1 MKYLVP
7 VKFIGITRGY
17 TVSHKALDF
26 GWNSKIFGKNQ
37 KIYASADGI
46 VTKVVDGKL
55 NNMNKLIKSYGNY
68 VDIKHDDGSLTRY
81 AHLEMGIFVKKGN
94 RVKQGDFI
102 GFMGNSGYAFGNHL
116 HFELII
122 NHKKVNPLNSLY
134 VNDDHI
140 YAKSEIHKFA
150 KISDSTYEIY
160 VVKKGDNLTKI
171 ARKFGTTW
179 QKIYNDNKNVIG
191 SNPNFIKIGQELIIK

>member
-26 GWNSKIFGKNQ
+26 GWNSKFFGKNQ

-81 AHLEMGIFVKKGN
+81 AHLEMGIFVKKGV
-94 RVKQGDFI
+94 RVKQVDI
-102 GFMGNSGYAFGNHL
+102 IVMMGNSDYAFVNHL

-191 SNPNFIKIGQELIIK
+191 SNPNFINIGQELIIK